1 MFFNSINKQDIKN
14 YLSVFEDKRDE
25 NKRKRRIDYDKF
37 LFLLEE
43 TNHPQTCLDK
53 SVGELD
59 EDNISFTFSFS
70 TFSDLIRII
79 SPVVNGY
86 GPVGEYTLFLLLKK
100 STNHQNDR
108 LLIFQ
113 HCTLN
118 LSFFFFYN
126 SSVSF
131 IFLPLGFTYK
141 ILIYLN
147 CLLFVEFTGSLT
159 LVDCLVDLHMPTR
172 RCFA

>member
-37 LFLLEE
+37 L
-43 TNHPQTCLDK
+43 
-53 SVGELD
+53 VGELD